1 MKTTTILKLAAA
13 ACSIV
18 SFPFIIYTISKYG
31 IEDNTA
37 LRIIFAAMVLI
48 LLICYVAVKAV
59 SDEQK
64 EQENESK
71 GNSPKYYNL
80 NDIETTAL
88 IATVITKKFYS
99 LIGKV
104 INTSHRHE
112 IDEFITDLAVKYFI
126 LQEKHANQLKGR
138 ERVLDIH
145 NFVRDELHNF
155 SNEK

>member
-1 MKTTTILKLAAA
+1 
-13 ACSIV
+13 V

-31 IEDNTA
+31 IEDNIA
-37 LRIIFAAMVLI
+37 LRIVLTVMFII
-48 LLICYVAVKAV
+48 LALCYVAVKAV

-71 GNSPKYYNL
+71 GSSPKYYNL

-88 IATVITKKFYS
+88 VATVITKKFYA
-99 LIGKV
+99 LVGKV

-126 LQEKHANQLKGR
+126 LQEKHANPLKGR
-138 ERVLDIH
+138 DRVLDIH